1 MISENKKAKSGKFSI
16 EMFVCSEEALLTAIL
31 QCVMKGRAETVA
43 GELLSRFGTLENVLS
58 ADLKVNA
65 YELS

>member
-1 MISENKKAKSGKFSI
+1 
-16 EMFVCSEEALLTAIL
+16 MFVCSEEALLTAIL

>member
-16 EMFVCSEEALLTAIL
+16 ETFVRSEEALLAAII
-31 QCVMKGRAETVA
+31 QCAVKGRAETVA
-43 GELLSRFGTLENVLS
+43 GELLSRLKNLEKVLS